1 MRMSELNSNGVSGL
15 IRSPDTGK
23 GTKQP
28 KLLYVASAD
37 SQYDEWDV
45 DENDGSTGV

>member
-15 IRSPDTGK
+15 IRSPDTGRGK
-23 GTKQP
+23 KQP
-28 KLLYVASAD
+28 RLLNMASAD

-45 DENDGSTGV
+45 GENDGSTGV